1 MIRTPREQLAHFLS
15 DMYSVELQA
24 LVQMER
30 APELAGDPAFA
41 DDFRV
46 HRAETERHAEIV
58 RRRLEAAG
66 GAPSA
71 TKDAVMKL
79 GGCAFLL
86 FAKVMP
92 ETPGRL
98 LAHAY
103 SYEAMEWAGYAMLER
118 FAMLAGDD
126 ATAAAASEIA
136 AEERRMMERLE
147 RRFDAAE
154 RLSHEKAATG
164 RTGRQDLHE
173 HVRIHLAEAH
183 ALEAQSTQLLEKSGH
198 IAGDPHLADLYREHL
213 TETRDQARLLEARLH
228 ALGGDRSGLKDAT
241 LRLGG
246 WNWGLF
252 FQAQSDTPAKLAAF
266 AYATEHL
273 EIGAYE
279 LLRRTA
285 RRAGDLETE
294 HLCERILAEER
305 GMAHR
310 LAASFDL
317 AARATLGPVE
327 SSAS

>member
-1 MIRTPREQLAHFLS
+1 MPRTATEQLVHFLS

-30 APELAGDPAFA
+30 APELAGDAAFA

-46 HRAETERHAEIV
+46 HRAETERHAEIM
-58 RRRLEAAG
+58 RARLEAAG

-71 TKDAVMKL
+71 VKDAVMKL
-79 GGCAFLL
+79 GGRAFLL
-86 FAKVMP
+86 FAKAMP

-98 LAHAY
+98 LTHAY

-118 FAMLAGDD
+118 FALHAGDD
-126 ATAAAASEIA
+126 ATVWAARKIA
-136 AEERRMMERLE
+136 AEERLMMGRLE
-147 RRFDAAE
+147 RRFDTAE
-154 RLSHEKAATG
+154 RISHEKAATG
-164 RTGRQDLHE
+164 RTGRQDINE
-173 HVRIHLAEAH
+173 HVRTHLAEAH
-183 ALEAQSTQLLEKSGH
+183 ALEAQSTQFLEKSGE
-198 IAGDPHLADLYREHL
+198 IAGDPQIAALYREHL
-213 TETRDQARLLEARLH
+213 VETRDQARLLEARLH

-273 EIGAYE
+273 EIGGYE

-285 RRAGDLETE
+285 RRAGDIETE
-294 HLCERILAEER
+294 ALCDRILDEER
-305 GMAHR
+305 GMAAR
-310 LAASFDL
+310 LASHFDL
-317 AARATLGPVE
+317 AVRATLGPVG
-327 SSAS
+327 SVS